1 MNERMKERKREAHLE
16 DGRQQDPD
24 SRRKNQFPREG
35 EERRRRE
42 KEKGRRRAEIRV
54 KPKTGM
60 TCVDS
65 YMVCMGGES
74 VACLSL
80 VLQLML
86 TVNPCSFPAVFT
98 PLPSPGIFLQIVVLS
113 LPEEKESLFSPAR
126 DCLVLF
132 SYLPPLFTA
141 FESTT
146 DKRLASLVCD

>member
-60 TCVDS
+60 TCVLTPTWF
-65 YMVCMGGES
+65 VWEGNLLP
-74 VACLSL
+74 ACLL
-80 VLQLML
+80 C
-86 TVNPCSFPAVFT
+86 CS
-98 PLPSPGIFLQIVVLS
+98 
-113 LPEEKESLFSPAR
+113 
-126 DCLVLF
+126 
-132 SYLPPLFTA
+132 
-141 FESTT
+141 
-146 DKRLASLVCD
+146 